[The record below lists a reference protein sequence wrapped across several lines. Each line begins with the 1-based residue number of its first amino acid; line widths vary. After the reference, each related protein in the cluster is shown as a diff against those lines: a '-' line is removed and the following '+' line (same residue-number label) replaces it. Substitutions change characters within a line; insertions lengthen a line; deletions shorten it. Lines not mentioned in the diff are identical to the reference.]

1 MSLTNIDTEISRLI
15 KLESRRQQD
24 VLEMIP
30 SENYA
35 SKAVRDALGSVLT
48 NKYSEGYPRKR
59 YYQGNRFVDEI
70 EELAIARAK
79 KLFGVPHA
87 NVQPYSGSPAN
98 SAVYMAL
105 LRPGDTIMGLKLSG
119 GGHLTHGHPNVTF
132 SGTFY
137 RSVQYDV
144 DEQGFIDLD
153 YVAAL
158 AKKEKPKMIV
168 VGTTA
173 YPRIFDW
180 KAWREIADSVGAYLL
195 ADISHIAGLIVGG
208 VHPSPAPYADI
219 LMATTH
225 KTLRG
230 PRGAL
235 LMVTGRDPVNE
246 QLADKIDKAVFPG
259 LQGGPHDNV
268 TAAIAV
274 CLHEAAQ
281 PAFKKY
287 AKQVVTNAK
296 VLADTL
302 QRQGLAL
309 STGGT
314 DNHLMVVDL
323 RPQGVIGNI
332 AAEALEVAGIVVNR
346 NSVPHD
352 PNPPFYPSGIRLG
365 TPAITTRGMKE
376 KEMKQIGK
384 WIVDV
389 TREVS
394 HYRLPESKEERSAF
408 LKKARAELAKNKQ
421 LQSIRRS
428 VIMLTKMFPVPQ
440 GTKSHTQQ
448 YLLPDVRRDS

>member
-1 MSLTNIDTEISRLI
+1 MIRIMKHAPGDLEISKLI
-15 KLESRRQQD
+15 NLEAARQRD

-30 SENYA
+30 SENYTSPA
-35 SKAVRDALGSVLT
+35 VRKAVGSVLT

-59 YYQGNRFVDEI
+59 YYQGNRYIDEI
-70 EELAIARAK
+70 EELAIERAK
-79 KLFGVPHA
+79 KLFDVPHA

-105 LRPGDTIMGLKLSG
+105 LKPGDTIMGLKLTA
-119 GGHLTHGHPNVTF
+119 GGHLTHGHPDVTF

-144 DEQGFIDLD
+144 DKNGFIDMD

-158 AKKEKPKMIV
+158 AKREKPKMIV

-180 KAWREIADSVGAYLL
+180 KRWREIADSVGAYFL
-195 ADISHIAGLIVGG
+195 ADISHIAGLIAGG
-208 VHPSPAPYADI
+208 VHPSPATYADV

-235 LMVTGRDPVNE
+235 LMVTGPGLVRDPRMGE
-246 QLADKIDKAVFPG
+246 KIDKAVFPG

-274 CLHEAAQ
+274 CLHEASQ
-281 PAFKKY
+281 PAFKRY
-287 AKQVVTNAK
+287 IKQIVANAK
-296 VLADTL
+296 ILAETI
-302 QRQGLAL
+302 QQQGCTL

-365 TPAITTRGMKE
+365 TPAITSRGMKE
-376 KEMKQIGK
+376 KEMKQIGE
-384 WIVDV
+384 WIVTV
-389 TREVS
+389 IKEVS
-394 HYRLPESKEERSAF
+394 HYRLPANKEERGAF
-408 LKKARAELAKNKQ
+408 LKTVRVELQKNKQ
-421 LQSIRRS
+421 LQAIHKS
-428 VIMLTKMFPVPQ
+428 VTILTSKFPVP
-440 GTKSHTQQ
+440 
-448 YLLPDVRRDS
+448 

>member
-1 MSLTNIDTEISRLI
+1 MRE
-15 KLESRRQQD
+15 
-24 VLEMIP
+24 
-30 SENYA
+30 
-35 SKAVRDALGSVLT
+35 ALGSVLT
-48 NKYSEGYPRKR
+48 NKYSEGYPHKR
-59 YYQGNRFVDEI
+59 YYQGNRYIDEI
-70 EELAIARAK
+70 RSCRGKGEKI
-79 KLFGVPHA
+79 FGVPHV

-105 LRPGDTIMGLKLSG
+105 LKPGDTIMGLKLSG
-119 GGHLTHGHPNVTF
+119 GGHLTHGHPDVTF

-144 DEQGFIDLD
+144 DEHGFIDLE

-158 AKKEKPKMIV
+158 AKKEKPTMIV

-180 KAWREIADSVGAYLL
+180 KAWREICDSVGAYFL

-208 VHPSPAPYADI
+208 VHPSPASFADI

-235 LMVTGRDPVNE
+235 LMVTGRGLVKDPTMG
-246 QLADKIDKAVFPG
+246 DKIDKAVFPG
-259 LQGGPHDNV
+259 LQGGPHDHV
-268 TAAIAV
+268 TAAIAIA
-274 CLHEAAQ
+274 LHEAAQ
-281 PAFKKY
+281 PSFKRY
-287 AKQVVTNAK
+287 AKQIVDNAK

-302 QRQGLAL
+302 LGQGLAL

-376 KEMKQIGK
+376 KEMRQIGE
-384 WIVDV
+384 WIVSV
-389 TREVS
+389 IKEVS
-394 HYRLPESKEERSAF
+394 HYRLRQRRTRLSKKSGESFRKKTIAIHTAYLHSIKSFLFKVRNKFTAPVSSSAQ
-408 LKKARAELAKNKQ
+408 RMGE
-421 LQSIRRS
+421 
-428 VIMLTKMFPVPQ
+428 
-440 GTKSHTQQ
+440 
-448 YLLPDVRRDS
+448 

>member
-1 MSLTNIDTEISRLI
+1 MLFTLHQSDSSLAKLI
-15 KLESRRQQD
+15 NAESRRQRE

-35 SKAVRDALGSVLT
+35 SKAVREALGSVLT
-48 NKYSEGYPRKR
+48 NKYSEGYPRRR
-59 YYQGNRFVDEI
+59 YYQGNRFIDEI
-70 EELAIARAK
+70 EELAIERAR
-79 KLFGVPHA
+79 KLFVVPHV

-105 LRPGDTIMGLKLSG
+105 LSPGDTIMGLKLTA
-119 GGHLTHGHPNVTF
+119 GGHLTHGHPQVTF

-144 DEQGFIDLD
+144 DKNGFIDME

-180 KAWREIADSVGAYLL
+180 KTWREIADSVGAYFL

-208 VHPSPAPYADI
+208 VHPTPAPYADI

-235 LMVTGRDPVNE
+235 LMVTGPGLVKDP
-246 QLADKIDKAVFPG
+246 AMGDKIDKAVFPG

-274 CLHEAAQ
+274 CLHEASQ
-281 PAFKKY
+281 PSFKHY
-287 AKQVVTNAK
+287 TKQVVTNAK
-296 VLADTL
+296 VLAETI
-302 QRQGLAL
+302 QRQGCTL
-309 STGGT
+309 STNGT

-332 AAEALEVAGIVVNR
+332 AAEALEVANIVVNR

-376 KEMKQIGK
+376 KEMQVIGE
-384 WIVDV
+384 WIAQVI
-389 TREVS
+389 REVS
-394 HYRLPESKEERSAF
+394 HYRLPPAKEERGTF
-408 LKKARAELAKNKQ
+408 LKKIRKELQKNKQ
-421 LQSIRRS
+421 LRAIHKS
-428 VIMLTKMFPVPQ
+428 VTILTSKFPVP
-440 GTKSHTQQ
+440 
-448 YLLPDVRRDS
+448 

>member
-1 MSLTNIDTEISRLI
+1 MIRIMKRDPGDLEISKLI
-15 KLESRRQQD
+15 NLEDTRQRN

-35 SKAVRDALGSVLT
+35 SKAVREALGSVLT
-48 NKYSEGYPRKR
+48 NKYSEGYSRKR
-59 YYQGNRFVDEI
+59 YYQGNRYIDEI
-70 EELAIARAK
+70 EELAIERAK
-79 KLFGVPHA
+79 KIFGVPHA

-105 LRPGDTIMGLKLSG
+105 LKSGDTIMGLKLTA
-119 GGHLTHGHPNVTF
+119 GGHLTHGHPLVTF

-144 DEQGFIDLD
+144 DENGFIDMD
-153 YVAAL
+153 YVADL

-180 KAWREIADSVGAYLL
+180 KKWREICDSVGAYFL
-195 ADISHIAGLIVGG
+195 ADISHIAGLIVSG

-235 LMVTGRDPVNE
+235 LMVTGPGLVKDPAMGE
-246 QLADKIDKAVFPG
+246 KIDKAVFPG

-281 PAFKKY
+281 PAFTRY
-287 AKQVVTNAK
+287 TKQVVDNAK

-302 QRQGLAL
+302 QRQGSTL
-309 STGGT
+309 STNGT
-314 DNHLMVVDL
+314 DNHLMVIDL
-323 RPQGVIGNI
+323 RPEGVIGNI
-332 AAEALEVAGIVVNR
+332 VAEALEVANIVVNR

-376 KEMKQIGK
+376 KEMQQIGK
-384 WIVDV
+384 WIVSV
-389 TREVS
+389 IKEVS
-394 HYRLPESKEERSAF
+394 HYRLPEVKEERVVF
-408 LKKARAELAKNKQ
+408 LKNVRTELQKNKQ
-421 LQSIRRS
+421 LQSIRHS
-428 VIMLTKMFPVPQ
+428 VTLLTKKFPVP
-440 GTKSHTQQ
+440 
-448 YLLPDVRRDS
+448 

>member
-1 MSLTNIDTEISRLI
+1 MNLSRNDPEISKLI
-15 KLESRRQQD
+15 KLESKRQRE

-35 SKAVRDALGSVLT
+35 SPAVREALGSVLT

-59 YYQGNRFVDEI
+59 YYQGNRYIDEI

-105 LRPGDTIMGLKLSG
+105 LKPGDTIMGLKLTA
-119 GGHLTHGHPNVTF
+119 GGHLTHGHPQVTF

-144 DEQGFIDLD
+144 DEHGFIDIE

-158 AKKEKPKMIV
+158 AKREKPKMIV

-180 KAWREIADSVGAYLL
+180 KKWREIAGSVGAYFL
-195 ADISHIAGLIVGG
+195 ADISHIAGLIAGG

-230 PRGAL
+230 SRGAL
-235 LMVTGRDPVNE
+235 LMVTGRGLVKDPKMGE
-246 QLADKIDKAVFPG
+246 KIDKAVFPG

-274 CLHEAAQ
+274 ALHEAGQ
-281 PAFKKY
+281 PAFKRY
-287 AKQVVTNAK
+287 SKQVVTNAK
-296 VLADTL
+296 ILAETIQLQGCTL
-302 QRQGLAL
+302 T
-309 STGGT
+309 TGGT

-365 TPAITTRGMKE
+365 TPAITTRGIKE

-384 WIVDV
+384 WIAGVI
-389 TREVS
+389 REVS
-394 HYRLPESKEERSAF
+394 HYRLPDAKDERSAF
-408 LKKARAELAKNKQ
+408 LKKVRLELAGNKN
-421 LQSIRRS
+421 LLSIARS
-428 VIMLTKMFPVPQ
+428 VKLLCKQFPVP
-440 GTKSHTQQ
+440 
-448 YLLPDVRRDS
+448 

>member
-1 MSLTNIDTEISRLI
+1 MKHKAGDVQITNLIS
-15 KLESRRQQD
+15 LESQRQRD

-35 SKAVRDALGSVLT
+35 SPAVREALGSVLT
-48 NKYSEGYPRKR
+48 NKYSEGYPHKR
-59 YYQGNRFVDEI
+59 YYQGNRFIDEI

-79 KLFGVPHA
+79 KLFNVPHA

-105 LRPGDTIMGLKLSG
+105 LKQGDTIMGLKLTA
-119 GGHLTHGHPNVTF
+119 GGHLTHGHPEVTF

-144 DEQGFIDLD
+144 DEHGFIDME
-153 YVAAL
+153 YVAEL

-180 KAWREIADSVGAYLL
+180 KAWRGIADSVGAYFL

-235 LMVTGRDPVNE
+235 LMVTGFNPVNS
-246 QLADKIDKAVFPG
+246 QIADKIDKAVFPG

-281 PAFKKY
+281 PAFKRY
-287 AKQVVTNAK
+287 TKQIVANAK
-296 VLADTL
+296 VLASTL
-302 QRQGLAL
+302 SRQGLAL

-376 KEMKQIGK
+376 KEMKKIGE
-384 WIVDV
+384 WIVSV
-389 TREVS
+389 IKEVS
-394 HYRLPESKEERSAF
+394 HYRLPQAKEERNIF
-408 LKKARAELAKNKQ
+408 LKKVRGELAGNKN
-421 LQSIRRS
+421 LHTIAQS
-428 VIMLTKMFPVPQ
+428 VKLLCKKFPVP
-440 GTKSHTQQ
+440 
-448 YLLPDVRRDS
+448 

>member
-1 MSLTNIDTEISRLI
+1 MKNKTDVQISKLI
-15 KLESRRQQD
+15 TLESKRQRE

-35 SKAVRDALGSVLT
+35 SRAVREALGSILT
-48 NKYSEGYPRKR
+48 NKYSEGYPYKR
-59 YYQGNRFVDEI
+59 YYQGNRYIDEI
-70 EELAIARAK
+70 EELAIERAK

-105 LRPGDTIMGLKLSG
+105 LKPGNLIMGLKLTA
-119 GGHLTHGHPNVTF
+119 GGHLTHGHPLVTF

-144 DEQGFIDLD
+144 DEHGFIDMN
-153 YVAAL
+153 YVADL

-180 KAWREIADSVGAYLL
+180 KAWRMIADSVGAYFL

-235 LMVTGRDPVNE
+235 LMVTGRGLVKDPTMG
-246 QLADKIDKAVFPG
+246 DKIDKAVFPG

-274 CLHEAAQ
+274 CLHEANQ
-281 PAFKKY
+281 PTFKRY
-287 AKQVVTNAK
+287 AKQVVDNAK
-296 VLADTL
+296 VLAATL
-302 QRQGLAL
+302 QGQGLAL

-332 AAEALEVAGIVVNR
+332 AAVALEVAGIVVNR

-376 KEMKQIGK
+376 KEMRQIGE
-384 WIVDV
+384 WIVSV
-389 TREVS
+389 IKEVS
-394 HYRLPESKEERSAF
+394 HYRIPENKEERIAF
-408 LKKARAELAKNKQ
+408 LKTVRKELQNNKR
-421 LQSIRRS
+421 LQAIRKS
-428 VIMLTKMFPVPQ
+428 VTILTSKFPVP
-440 GTKSHTQQ
+440 
-448 YLLPDVRRDS
+448 

>member
-1 MSLTNIDTEISRLI
+1 MIHIMSLNTVDPQISKLI
-15 KLESRRQQD
+15 TLESQRQSE

-35 SKAVRDALGSVLT
+35 SKAVREALGSVLT
-48 NKYSEGYPRKR
+48 NKYSEGYPHKR
-59 YYQGNRFVDEI
+59 YYQGNRYIDEI
-70 EELAIARAK
+70 EELAMARAK

-105 LRPGDTIMGLKLSG
+105 LHQGDTIMGLKLSG
-119 GGHLTHGHPNVTF
+119 GGHLTHGHPDVTF

-137 RSVQYDV
+137 RSIQYDV
-144 DEQGFIDLD
+144 DEHGFIDMD
-153 YVAAL
+153 YVADL

-180 KAWREIADSVGAYLL
+180 KAWRKICDSVGAYFL

-235 LMVTGRDPVNE
+235 LMVTGRGLVKDP
-246 QLADKIDKAVFPG
+246 AMGDKIDKAVFPG

-268 TAAIAV
+268 TAAIAIA
-274 CLHEAAQ
+274 LHEASQ
-281 PAFKKY
+281 PAFKNY
-287 AKQVVTNAK
+287 AKQIVTNAK

-302 QRQGLAL
+302 LRQGLAL

-332 AAEALEVAGIVVNR
+332 AAEALEVASIVVNR

-376 KEMKQIGK
+376 KEMRQIGE
-384 WIVDV
+384 WIVSV
-389 TREVS
+389 IKEVS
-394 HYRLPESKEERSAF
+394 HYRLPATKEDRGPF
-408 LKKARAELAKNKQ
+408 LKKVRTELQENKQ
-421 LQSIRRS
+421 LQSIRHS
-428 VIMLTKMFPVPQ
+428 VTLLTKKFPVP
-440 GTKSHTQQ
+440 
-448 YLLPDVRRDS
+448 

>member
-1 MSLTNIDTEISRLI
+1 MKLTTGDKEISRLI
-15 KLESRRQQD
+15 TLESKRQRD

-35 SKAVRDALGSVLT
+35 SRAVRQAMGSILT

-59 YYQGNRFVDEI
+59 YYQGNRFIDEI
-70 EELAIARAK
+70 EELTIERAK
-79 KLFGVPHA
+79 KLFDVPHA
-87 NVQPYSGSPAN
+87 NVQAYSGSPAN

-105 LRPGDTIMGLKLSG
+105 LKPGDTIMGLKLTA
-119 GGHLTHGHPNVTF
+119 GGHLTHGHPDVTF
-132 SGTFY
+132 SGTFF
-137 RSVQYDV
+137 RSIQYDV
-144 DEQGFIDLD
+144 KQDGRIDMD
-153 YVAAL
+153 NVAAL

-180 KAWREIADSVGAYLL
+180 KRWREITDSVGAFFL

-208 VHPSPAPYADI
+208 VHPNPAPYADV
-219 LMATTH
+219 LMTTTH

-235 LMVTGRDPVNE
+235 LMVTGPGLVKDPAMGE
-246 QLADKIDKAVFPG
+246 KIDKAVFPG

-274 CLHEAAQ
+274 CLHEASQ
-281 PAFKKY
+281 PSFKRY
-287 AKQVVTNAK
+287 AKQVVDNAK
-296 VLADTL
+296 ILADTL
-302 QRQGLAL
+302 LGQSLAL

-314 DNHLMVVDL
+314 DNHLMVIDL

-376 KEMKQIGK
+376 KEMQQIGK
-384 WIVDV
+384 WIVSV
-389 TREVS
+389 IKEVS
-394 HYRLPESKEERSAF
+394 HFKIPENKEERGKF
-408 LKKARAELAKNKQ
+408 LKTVKKELQNNKK
-421 LQSIRRS
+421 LQSIRHS
-428 VIMLTKMFPVPQ
+428 VTLLTKKFPVP
-440 GTKSHTQQ
+440 
-448 YLLPDVRRDS
+448 